1 MTLAT
6 RPPAHDA
13 LPRAERPEDLGCSS
27 ERLAR
32 IGEAFRRDV
41 DRGAIPGAVVLI
53 ARHGRLAYLE
63 ALGYRDREAG
73 APMTADTIFRI
84 ASMTKPVASVAAMML
99 VEEGRLQIAH
109 PVSHYLPEF
118 RDLKV
123 GVETGGTLTLEP
135 PRRAVTVQ
143 DLMRHTSGLTY
154 GPFGDSAV
162 KKAYRDADTMNFGQ
176 TNAELVSKL
185 ARIPL
190 AYQPGTVWEYGMS
203 TDVLGRV
210 VEVVSGLELDRFVAE
225 RICGPL
231 GLRDTGFHA
240 RDLGRLAEPQVDP
253 ASGQRPPMFDVTRRP
268 NWISAG
274 GGMVSTAAD
283 YARFAQMLL
292 DGGILDGRRLLSPMT
307 VAWMTSDHLPAGV
320 GFGPFTPLVF
330 GAVAPTPEF
339 GYGFGLGF
347 GVRKEQGRSP
357 LPGSVGDYYWSGVTG
372 TYFWCDPREKLLAVL
387 MMQSPENRLHYRVL
401 LRQLVYQAIVER
413 AADGPPSSA

>member
-6 RPPAHDA
+6 RPPADEA
-13 LPRAERPEDLGCSS
+13 LPRAERPESIGFASG
-27 ERLAR
+27 RLAR
-32 IGEAFRRDV
+32 IGEAFGRDV

-63 ALGYRDREAG
+63 AFGYRDREAG
-73 APMTADTIFRI
+73 APMTVDAVFRI

-109 PVSHYLPEF
+109 PVSHYLPELK
-118 RDLKV
+118 DLKV
-123 GVETGGTLTLEP
+123 GVETGGRLALEP
-135 PRRAVTVQ
+135 PRREPTVQ

-154 GPFGDSAV
+154 GQFGDTAV
-162 KKAYRDADTMNFGQ
+162 KQAYRDADAMDFRQ
-176 TNAELVSKL
+176 TNAELVAKL

-210 VEVVSGLELDRFVAE
+210 VEVVSGQDLDAFAAE
-225 RICGPL
+225 RICAPL
-231 GLRDTGFHA
+231 GMRDTGFHA
-240 RDLGRLAEPQVDP
+240 RDPGRLAEPQVNP
-253 ASGQRPPMFDVTRRP
+253 ATRERPPMFDVTRRP

-274 GGMVSTAAD
+274 GGMVSTAPD
-283 YARFAQMLL
+283 YARFARMLL
-292 DGGILDGRRLLSPMT
+292 DGGEFGGRRLLSPAT
-307 VAWMTSDHLPAGV
+307 VAWMTSDHLPPGV
-320 GFGPFTPLVF
+320 GYGPFTPLVF

-347 GVRKEQGRSP
+347 GVRKEPGRSP

-372 TYFWCDPREKLLAVL
+372 TYFWCDPCEKLLAVL
-387 MMQSPENRLHYRVL
+387 MMQSPENRLHYRAL
-401 LRQLVYQAIVER
+401 LRQLVYQALVER
-413 AADGPPSSA
+413 SS

>member
-1 MTLAT
+1 MGGHRMTLAA
-6 RPPAHDA
+6 RPPAHDS
-13 LPRAERPEDLGCSS
+13 LPLAERAEDLGFSS

-53 ARHGRLAYLE
+53 ARHGRLAYLD
-63 ALGYRDREAG
+63 AFGYRDREAG
-73 APMTADTIFRI
+73 APMTVDTIFRI

-118 RDLKV
+118 KDLKV

-135 PRRAVTVQ
+135 PRREPTVQ

-154 GPFGDSAV
+154 GQFGDTAV
-162 KKAYRDADTMNFGQ
+162 KQAYRDADAMDFRQ

-203 TDVLGRV
+203 TDVLGRLI
-210 VEVVSGLELDRFVAE
+210 EVVSGLELDRFVAE
-225 RICGPL
+225 RITGPL

-240 RDLGRLAEPQVDP
+240 RHLARLAEAQVDP

-307 VAWMTSDHLPAGV
+307 VAWMTSDHLPTGV

-347 GVRKEQGRSP
+347 GVRKEQGRSH
-357 LPGSVGDYYWSGVTG
+357 LP
-372 TYFWCDPREKLLAVL
+372 C
-387 MMQSPENRLHYRVL
+387 
-401 LRQLVYQAIVER
+401 
-413 AADGPPSSA
+413 SAGGY

>member
-6 RPPAHDA
+6 RPPADEA
-13 LPRAERPEDLGCSS
+13 LPRAERPADLGFSP

-32 IGEAFRRDV
+32 IGAAFRQDV
-41 DRGAIPGAVVLI
+41 ERGAIPGAVVLI
-53 ARHGRLAYLE
+53 ARHGKLAFVE
-63 ALGYRDREAG
+63 AFGFRDREAG
-73 APMTADTIFRI
+73 APMTVDAIFRI

-118 RDLKV
+118 EELKV
-123 GVETGGTLTLEP
+123 GVETGGTLTLEDA
-135 PRRAVTVQ
+135 RREMTVQ
-143 DLMRHTSGLTY
+143 DLMRHSSGLTY
-154 GPFGDSAV
+154 GQFGDTAV
-162 KKAYRDADTMNFGQ
+162 KKAYREADAMNFGQ

-210 VEVVSGLELDRFVAE
+210 IEVVSGLDLDRFVAE
-225 RICGPL
+225 RITGPL

-240 RDLGRLAEPQVDP
+240 RDLGRLAEPQVNP
-253 ASGQRPPMFDVTRRP
+253 ATGQRPPMFDVTRRP

-274 GGMVSTAAD
+274 GGMVSTASD
-283 YARFAQMLL
+283 YARFAQMLI
-292 DGGILDGRRLLSPMT
+292 DGGELGARLLSPAT
-307 VAWMTSDHLPAGV
+307 VSWMTSDHLPPGI

-347 GVRKEQGRSP
+347 GVRKEPGRSP
-357 LPGSVGDYYWSGVTG
+357 LPGSVGDFYWSGVTG

-387 MMQSPENRLHYRVL
+387 MMQSPENRLHYRAL
-401 LRQLVYQAIVER
+401 LRQLVYQALVER
-413 AADGPPSSA
+413 AADGAPRA